1 MEKGMHALLTRYA
14 IGVRRIWLLALL
26 CLPIPALH
34 AESMTLNLKDADIN
48 AVISTVAEMTGKNFI
63 VDPRVKG
70 KVTVI
75 SARPMNADEIYQ
87 VFLSV
92 LNVNGFAA
100 IPGKNAIKIV
110 PEVDAKQDA
119 VRTTS
124 DENPG
129 RGDEYVTRVIQLHN
143 IAATQL
149 VPVVRP
155 LLPQE
160 AHLAAYPDTNVLVV
174 SASAATVERMAQIV
188 KRIDLATSSDVE
200 VIRLSH
206 ASADEVARILTSV
219 TSDPSKGGQAG
230 GLQQKIIADART
242 NTVLLSG
249 DKATRLRLKAII
261 THLDL
266 PLEQSGNSRVIY
278 LRYANAKDLV
288 PVLSGVSASMAADA
302 KNGGSAPVSADGKT
316 VIQAHEET
324 NSLVIHAA
332 PDVMRDLETVIRQ
345 IDIKRSQVLV
355 NAIIAEVSSEK
366 AAELGVQWLYDGS
379 PENAPVGVIN
389 FGGSGSGL
397 ANLLATP
404 PIIGDGISLAVG
416 DTGGSGVRIG
426 ALLRALGGDGET
438 NILSTPTLVTLDN
451 QEAEIV
457 VGQNVPFVTGS
468 YSSTGTSTTPT
479 NPFQTIQRQDV
490 GLKLKI
496 KPQINEGSAIRLDI
510 DQEVSSLTSG
520 TSGAADLITNK
531 RALKTSVMVDD
542 GEVIVLGGLVDDTL
556 NESVQKVPVL
566 GDIPVLGYLF
576 SYRKSKKVKRNL
588 MAFIHPVILRDS
600 SQSMALSGEKY
611 NQLRAEQLGIR
622 KRGVELLPDEASPL
636 MPEMEQ
642 WMALPPPYKEKEAKA
657 SVTEQSPAP
666 SNEPSQPAAQ

>member
-1 MEKGMHALLTRYA
+1 MHAFLTRYA
-14 IGVRRIWLLALL
+14 TGAGRLWLLALL
-26 CLPIPALH
+26 VLPVPALH

-92 LNVNGFAA
+92 LNVNGYAA

-188 KRIDLATSSDVE
+188 KRIDLATSSDIE

-219 TSDPSKGGQAG
+219 SNDPSKGGQPG

-288 PVLSGVSASMAADA
+288 PVLTGVSASMAADA
-302 KNGGSAPVSADGKT
+302 KKSGAAPVPADGKT

-397 ANLLATP
+397 TNLLATP

-600 SQSMALSGEKY
+600 NQSMALSGEKY

-636 MPEMEQ
+636 MPEMEE
-642 WMALPPPYKEKEAKA
+642 WMVLPPPYKEKEAKA
-657 SVTEQSPAP
+657 AVTEQSPAP